1 MRQAFYHAH
10 PNQLTLETKII
21 DSRPGRVMLEQ
32 SPFFMG
38 GGGQLP
44 DLGKLVHRNGEV
56 EVSGFESDQGRIWHV
71 LADPALEL
79 VDEVRAEVD
88 PDFRRMMQILHTGS
102 HVLNALVFQEF
113 EGALVTGAQL
123 AADGSVR
130 LDFDLPEVDNDR
142 LRALES
148 KIASV
153 IKDDLPV
160 KARYVTLAEA
170 EQTPSLIRSKS
181 ATPPPSDDGFIRI
194 VEIEGLDEQA
204 CGGTHL
210 ESTGQSPALRILKI
224 DNKGR
229 HNRRVRLGIAS

>member
-1 MRQAFYHAH
+1 MRQPFYHAN
-10 PNQLTLETKII
+10 PNQLELETTIV
-21 DSRPGRVMLEQ
+21 DSRPGRVVLEQ
-32 SPFFMG
+32 SPFFLG

-44 DLGKLVHRNGEV
+44 DLGKLVHRGGEV
-56 EVSGFESDQGRIWHV
+56 EVSGFEHDQERVWHI

-79 VDEVRAEVD
+79 ADDVRAEVD
-88 PDFRRMMQILHTGS
+88 PEFRRMMQILHTGS

-142 LRALES
+142 LRAMELQ
-148 KIASV
+148 IASV
-153 IKDDLPV
+153 IKKNLPV
-160 KARYVTLAEA
+160 RARYVTLADA
-170 EQTPSLIRSKS
+170 EQTPGLIRSKS